1 PHHKLDGQFFTEI
14 HFDAYNS
21 HLWYDYSESANNKRR
36 TVKDKLKVLHSLIYS
51 YFEVNNLK
59 ELAPHFHTKS
69 IVYNHC
75 YKRNFTSKEL
85 RSIWLHYGYRKED
98 IPAGNKFI
106 DLPRI
111 QIILHNNDI
120 GIWLV
125 IGKNQGSISLR
136 KNLKKKLNDDK
147 IWRDDLYKD
156 FVFLGSSYEL
166 CVSNSSESVSEV
178 SSANHLAELFQKD
191 DPNNYLIVRRVYH

>member
-1 PHHKLDGQFFTEI
+1 
-14 HFDAYNS
+14 
-21 HLWYDYSESANNKRR
+21 
-36 TVKDKLKVLHSLIYS
+36 
-51 YFEVNNLK
+51 
-59 ELAPHFHTKS
+59 
-69 IVYNHC
+69 
-75 YKRNFTSKEL
+75 
-85 RSIWLHYGYRKED
+85 YRKED
-98 IPAGNKFI
+98 IPAVKKCI

-191 DPNNYLIVRRVYH
+191 DPNNYLIVCRVYHVDDPELSANNIGETVLEEIKRLYPIFKRLKNLM